1 MDWSEFRAIR
11 KKLAHV
17 GLQLFLC
24 VDILKNRWMNLY
36 FSFEHNSSS
45 SYIHFT
51 IQTHIVT
58 KYGAHV
64 YTKREERKGKI
75 DMNIT
80 VGG

>member
-1 MDWSEFRAIR
+1 MR
-11 KKLAHV
+11 
-17 GLQLFLC
+17 
-24 VDILKNRWMNLY
+24 
-36 FSFEHNSSS
+36 FEHNSSS
-45 SYIHFT
+45 SYKHFT

-80 VGG
+80 VGGWMFQLSV

>member
-1 MDWSEFRAIR
+1 MR
-11 KKLAHV
+11 
-17 GLQLFLC
+17 
-24 VDILKNRWMNLY
+24 
-36 FSFEHNSSS
+36 FEHNSSS
-45 SYIHFT
+45 SYTHFT

-80 VGG
+80 VGGWFLSFVSCFLSTKAK

>member
-1 MDWSEFRAIR
+1 M
-11 KKLAHV
+11 

-24 VDILKNRWMNLY
+24 VDILKNRLMNLY
-36 FSFEHNSSS
+36 FRFEHNSSS

-64 YTKREERKGKI
+64 YIKMEERKGKI

>member
-1 MDWSEFRAIR
+1 MREREREREREKEIIFYLR
-11 KKLAHV
+11 
-17 GLQLFLC
+17 
-24 VDILKNRWMNLY
+24 
-36 FSFEHNSSS
+36 FEHNSSS
-45 SYIHFT
+45 SYTHFT

-64 YTKREERKGKI
+64 YIKKREERKGKI